1 MSNHDPLNL
10 FVAASTISSAR
21 DSMNRIKESMMSSKT
36 FQKKMIKKRK
46 KRAHKANL
54 KADRK
59 RIARNREVLYPKTP

>member
-1 MSNHDPLNL
+1 
-10 FVAASTISSAR
+10 
-21 DSMNRIKESMMSSKT
+21 MSSKT

-59 RIARNREVLYPKTP
+59 RMDNNHAVIYGQAQ